1 MRVSEIMTKDVATAD
16 LETSLEEIATLM
28 KEENVGAIPVL
39 DDDGDLAGIIT
50 DRDIVIRCI
59 AEGKDV
65 TECRAQDVL
74 SENCEIASPEM
85 DVKEASQLMASRQIR
100 RLPVVED
107 GRLIGM
113 LSIGDVAVKTA
124 NDKMSGDALEKVSQG
139 VKPSEGGERSRKTGN
154 GRGQLSQD
162 SGKANVGESSDS
174 DSGVDATARDERHAG
189 GSRSGIKNSR
199 TGGTQ
204 AGRSSTGKTTGS
216 QQNDSLRVSN
226 GLDPDEQFEETFSGG
241 KSGGRGQKQDAPSI
255 AGRSKEQGITNHSEA
270 EENSRQAKVVPFR
283 KDNEVRNKHVQQ
295 PGKSGKR
302 KSG

>member
-1 MRVSEIMTKDVATAD
+1 MRVSDIMTKDVATAE

-65 TECRAQDVL
+65 TESRAEDIL
-74 SENCEIASPEM
+74 SEDCEVANPEM

-107 GRLIGM
+107 GKLIGM

-139 VKPSEGGERSRKTGN
+139 VKPSESASSAQGQSKGNRGGQMK
-154 GRGQLSQD
+154 D
-162 SGKANVGESSDS
+162 SGKANVGEVSESDA
-174 DSGVDATARDERHAG
+174 GVDATARDERHAG
-189 GSRSGIKNSR
+189 GSRSGVKNSK
-199 TGGTQ
+199 TGNTQ
-204 AGRSSTGKTTGS
+204 AGKSSSGKSSGS
-216 QQNDSLRVSN
+216 QQNDFLRRSN
-226 GLDPDEQFEETFSGG
+226 GIDPEGDQSEQ
-241 KSGGRGQKQDAPSI
+241 QDAPSI
-255 AGRSKEQGITNHSEA
+255 AGRSNEQGITNHSEA
-270 EENSRQAKVVPFR
+270 EENQRQAKVVPFR
-283 KDNEVRNKHVQQ
+283 KDNEVRNKHVQ
-295 PGKSGKR
+295 PGKGGKR